1 MMLRRQE
8 GTKQRPLQSMP
19 SVLKECCNVLCF
31 SKFDENHR
39 IMKLKMIKIHFF
51 FWPDSKYKFFQPFTL
66 FSTSLLCFPLEL
78 IKKKK
83 KKEQTAIGA
92 QGSRWWGGEF
102 RISSGHLLPPRP
114 GAQLLLPELGASAPI
129 RQDNGLNKAPWLL
142 VGCCELGT
150 QQPEAFSSSCLAG
163 YTFRDASNAV
173 SPRHLPMM
181 LS

>member
-1 MMLRRQE
+1 MCGLKKKKRLSSEEAAGQLRDRVGFGMMLRRQE

-19 SVLKECCNVLCF
+19 SVLKECCNVLFF

-83 KKEQTAIGA
+83 KRTD
-92 QGSRWWGGEF
+92 SNR
-102 RISSGHLLPPRP
+102 SSGQQMVGWGVSDKLWPPP
-114 GAQLLLPELGASAPI
+114 AAQAWSPAASARTGGLCSYQA
-129 RQDNGLNKAPWLL
+129 RQWSEQGPL
-142 VGCCELGT
+142 VVGGVL
-150 QQPEAFSSSCLAG
+150 
-163 YTFRDASNAV
+163 
-173 SPRHLPMM
+173 
-181 LS
+181 